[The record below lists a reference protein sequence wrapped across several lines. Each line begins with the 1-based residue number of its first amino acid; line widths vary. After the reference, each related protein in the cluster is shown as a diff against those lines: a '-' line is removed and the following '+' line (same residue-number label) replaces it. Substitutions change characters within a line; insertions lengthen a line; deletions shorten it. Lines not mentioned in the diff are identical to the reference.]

1 MGSFRFLLS
10 RRWILFG
17 ITVVLLTY
25 LAWILGQWQF
35 HRLDDRRD
43 RNAVVERNEGVDPV
57 PVEEVLAAGEA
68 VAADEEWTHV
78 RATGTYV
85 VEETVVVRYRT
96 RDGAPGVDLVVP
108 LELPSGA
115 SVLVDRGW
123 LGTDNSGSLSG
134 TDRDALPAPPAGEV
148 TVTGWVR
155 RDAEGSST
163 QVSDQSTRSISSTEI
178 GEALDRDVLTGFVD
192 LAEESPEADE
202 PLSPPPL
209 PDLDDGPH
217 FFYGLQWWFF
227 GFLAVFGFCYLVF
240 DEWRGGPARRD
251 RLRAER
257 RAKAE
262 RMEEAQAAAQ
272 ARILAERQQAQAA
285 AREAREARED
295 A

>member
-17 ITVVLLTY
+17 IAVVLLTY

-57 PVEEVLAAGEA
+57 PVEEVLSPDEPVG
-68 VAADEEWTHV
+68 ADEEWTHV
-78 RATGTYV
+78 SVTGTYV
-85 VEETVVVRYRT
+85 VDDTVVVRYRT
-96 RDGAPGVDLVVP
+96 RDGEPGVDLVVP
-108 LELPSGA
+108 VELPSGR

-123 LGTDNSGSLSG
+123 LSTDNSGSLNG
-134 TDRDALPAPPAGEV
+134 TDPSALPAPPSGEV

-163 QVSDQSTRSISSTEI
+163 KVTDQSTRAISSAAI

-192 LAEESPEADE
+192 LAEESPEAAE

-227 GFLAVFGFCYLVF
+227 GFLAVFGFGYLVF

-257 RAKAE
+257 RQRAE
-262 RMEEAQAAAQ
+262 RMEQAQAAAQ
-272 ARILAERQQAQAA
+272 ARILAERREAQAR
-285 AREAREARED
+285 ARDAQETRED